1 MWFSVKPYLKVT
13 ESYKIYRYLGAKN
26 IMTKAKTNVFYLL
39 KRKFIWHSP
48 PPPPHGST
56 KQSDGSVKQTHS
68 EGYPRKRNSFVA
80 TTLPRFSAS
89 EFMVLLYFLLSD
101 ISSLVDFKCNNG
113 VCHGQGLNLKQSI
126 AAKQSECRYFTI
138 NQNTLLIFSLSISIY

>member
-1 MWFSVKPYLKVT
+1 MWLLVKPYLNVT
-13 ESYKIYRYLGAKN
+13 ESCKIYRYLGAKN
-26 IMTKAKTNVFYLL
+26 IITKAKKKVFY
-39 KRKFIWHSP
+39 FIEAEIYVP
-48 PPPPHGST
+48 RNNPRPHGST
-56 KQSDGSVKQTHS
+56 KQSHSQGSPLTKL
-68 EGYPRKRNSFVA
+68 NSFAA

-101 ISSLVDFKCNNG
+101 ITSLVDFKCNNG

-138 NQNTLLIFSLSISIY
+138 NQNTLLIF

>member
-1 MWFSVKPYLKVT
+1 MWLLVKPYLNVT
-13 ESYKIYRYLGAKN
+13 ESCKIYRYLGAKN
-26 IMTKAKTNVFYLL
+26 IITKAKKKVFYLL
-39 KRKFIWHSP
+39 KRKFMCHGTTP
-48 PPPPHGST
+48 AHGST
-56 KQSDGSVKQTHS
+56 KQSHSQGSPLTKL
-68 EGYPRKRNSFVA
+68 NSFVA

-101 ISSLVDFKCNNG
+101 ITSLVDFKWNNG

>member
-1 MWFSVKPYLKVT
+1 MWLLVKPYLNVT

-39 KRKFIWHSP
+39 KRKFIWNSP
-48 PPPPHGST
+48 AASPST
-56 KQSDGSVKQTHS
+56 KQSDGSVKQSHS
-68 EGYPRKRNSFVA
+68 ERCPTKLNSFFA

-101 ISSLVDFKCNNG
+101 ITSLVDFKCNNG

-126 AAKQSECRYFTI
+126 AAKQSECKYFTI